1 MLTNR
6 ARYIVIALFLIL
18 AIAAGIYHVYEIAAI
33 AVLFALFVLWGYFKD
48 GAIVLAARAY
58 HEKNWVKTALLL
70 GNTANPDYLAR
81 KRRGY
86 YEFMK
91 ANLALQENDI
101 QQAERHFQIATIFP
115 LQKIQRIST
124 YANLANLAL
133 MQKDAERTDAYIAQ
147 ARKLEPT
154 AKFTAILDRLEKE
167 RRHLKKT
174 GENSSPAAQNS

>member
-6 ARYIVIALFLIL
+6 ARYSVIGLFLIL
-18 AIAAGIYHVYEIAAI
+18 AIAAGIYHIYEIAAL
-33 AVLFALFVLWGYFKD
+33 AVLVSLYMIWGYFRD

-58 HEKNWVKTALLL
+58 HEKNYVKTARLLD
-70 GNTANPDYLAR
+70 NTKTPDRLSK

-86 YEFMK
+86 YEFMR
-91 ANLALQENDI
+91 ANIALQNGALAD
-101 QQAERHFQIATIFP
+101 AERHFQIATVFP
-115 LQKIQRIST
+115 LQKVQRIST

-133 MQKDAERTDAYIAQ
+133 MQNDAERTQAYIAQ